1 MTRQRTLLARATN
14 EEGFTLFYM
23 AVFLVMLLI
32 FVGVAVDTGRAYVV
46 QAQLSKAV
54 DGAALGAARM
64 LNSGNPRQEAAT
76 IYRANFPAGWFGTT
90 SSTDPSSSSFY
101 QMTTVPA
108 TGLNVVTVSAT
119 AVVPTTFMKL
129 ANFQE
134 VTVNATGE
142 ATRRMVDLSL
152 VIDTSSSIGWRWPY
166 VRDAARSF
174 VNSFDAS
181 SDRLSLIFFGNG
193 ARVIDAMPA
202 GRGFDKAR
210 LVADIPNTLPGGST
224 AMVQGLFRGWD
235 ELRTVPNGQ
244 QSGLR
249 VIVLFTDGASNSV
262 PGIWPGS
269 TQSRGY
275 RTWDFPNNGADPD
288 NQTHASPPLDGLYDT
303 TSHTA
308 GANPTIGYPT
318 TTQSSF
324 YPTLNC
330 NTVSPAG
337 CWSSTQVNPRVQW
350 MPVDAFIANARSGG
364 MPNNFPFQSNA
375 LTVDG
380 GSQQSRR
387 GLRNFNTTQNRWPA
401 DIWNVN
407 NAARNLVEIIAN
419 GARGDT
425 TGDYPIRIYAIGM
438 GELVRYNLGTRQ
450 EMSEDILKRIANDIS
465 SPDRNPA
472 QLEGKY
478 YFAATPDDVGPAFA
492 ALQNQIIRLTK

>member
-1 MTRQRTLLARATN
+1 MTRHTTVLGRLRN
-14 EEGFTLFYM
+14 ERGFTLFYL
-23 AVFLVMLLI
+23 AVFTVALLI
-32 FVGVAVDTGRAYVV
+32 FVGLAVDTGRAYVV

-64 LNSGNPRQEAAT
+64 LNSGNPRTEAGN
-76 IYRANFPAGWFGTT
+76 IYRANFPAGYFGTT
-90 SSTDPSSSSFY
+90 QSTSPSEAGFFNVNTIAAS
-101 QMTTVPA
+101 
-108 TGLNVVTVSAT
+108 GINVVTVTAT
-119 AVVPTTFMKL
+119 ATVPTTFMKL

-134 VTVNATGE
+134 VQVHATGE

-152 VIDTSSSIGWRWPY
+152 VIDTSSSIGWRWQY
-166 VRDAARSF
+166 VRDAARTF

-181 SDRLSLIFFGNG
+181 SDRMSLIFFGNG
-193 ARVIDAMPA
+193 ARVVDAMPS

-210 LVADIPNTLPGGST
+210 LVADIPNSLPGGST

-262 PGIWPGS
+262 PGIWAGS

-275 RTWDFPNNGADPD
+275 RTWDFPDNGADPD
-288 NQTHASPPLDGLYDT
+288 SQTHASPPMDGTYDT
-303 TSHTA
+303 THNTT
-308 GANPTIGYPT
+308 GANPTMGYPT
-318 TTQSSF
+318 TTQSAF
-324 YPTLNC
+324 YPTTNC
-330 NTVSPAG
+330 NTVSPSG
-337 CWSSTQVNPRVQW
+337 CWSSNQVNPRVPW

-364 MPNNFPFQSNA
+364 MPNNFPFQSNTLLVA
-375 LTVDG
+375 G
-380 GSQQSRR
+380 ASQQSRR
-387 GLRNFNTTQNRWPA
+387 GLRNFNAAQNRWPA

-407 NAARNLVEIIAN
+407 NAARNLVEIL
-419 GARGDT
+419 GDRARADA
-425 TGDYPIRIYAIGM
+425 TGDYPIRIYTIGM

-450 EMSEDILKRIANDIS
+450 EMSEDILKRIANDAS
-465 SPDRNPA
+465 SPDRNTA

>member
-1 MTRQRTLLARATN
+1 MLARARN

-32 FVGVAVDTGRAYVV
+32 FVGLAVDTGRAYVV

-64 LNSGNPRQEAAT
+64 LNSGDPRQEAAT
-76 IYRANFPAGWFGTT
+76 IYRANFPVGWFGTT
-90 SSTDPSSSSFY
+90 SSTDPTSSGFY
-101 QMTTVPA
+101 QMTTVTA

-152 VIDTSSSIGWRWPY
+152 VIDTSGSIGWRWPY

-174 VNSFDAS
+174 VDAFDER

-193 ARVIDAMPA
+193 ARVVHPMPA
-202 GRGFDKAR
+202 GRGFDKAA
-210 LVADIPNTLPGGST
+210 LMASIPNGLPGGST
-224 AMVQGLFRGWD
+224 AMVPGLFRGWD
-235 ELRTVPNGQ
+235 ELRTVTPSQ

-262 PGIWPGS
+262 PGIWAGS
-269 TQSRGY
+269 SQSRGY
-275 RTWDFPNNGADPD
+275 RTYDFPDNGADPD
-288 NQTHASPPLDGLYDT
+288 SQTHASPPLDGLYDT
-303 TSHTA
+303 THNTT
-308 GANPTIGYPT
+308 GANPTMGSPT
-318 TTQSSF
+318 TTQATF

-330 NTVSPAG
+330 NTVLPAG
-337 CWSSTQVNPRVQW
+337 CWSSNQVNPRVPW
-350 MPVDAFIANARSGG
+350 MPPNAYIANARSGG
-364 MPNNFPFQSNA
+364 MPNNFPFQSST
-375 LTVDG
+375 LTVAG

-387 GLRNFNTTQNRWPA
+387 GLRNFSTAQNRYPA

-407 NAARNLVEIIAN
+407 NAARNLVEIIADQARADTS
-419 GARGDT
+419 GA
-425 TGDYPIRIYAIGM
+425 YPIRIYTIGM

-450 EMSEDILKRIANDIS
+450 EMSEDILKRIANDIT
-465 SPDRNPA
+465 SPDRNSA